1 MPVLRQVEWVQQLS
15 PTAKQPVFRV
25 LVAQI
30 DELDALV
37 DYGSQRMR
45 ALCGQRGLD
54 WDSLS
59 EEDRQRLI
67 DQLLHEA

>member
-1 MPVLRQVEWVQQLS
+1 
-15 PTAKQPVFRV
+15 
-25 LVAQI
+25 
-30 DELDALV
+30 
-37 DYGSQRMR
+37 MR

-54 WDSLS
+54 WDGLS